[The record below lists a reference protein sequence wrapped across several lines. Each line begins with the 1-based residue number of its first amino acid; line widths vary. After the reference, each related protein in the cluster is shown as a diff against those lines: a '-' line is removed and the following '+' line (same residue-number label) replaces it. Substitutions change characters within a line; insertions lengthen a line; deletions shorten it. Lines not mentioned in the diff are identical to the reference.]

1 MCERLLAANQEI
13 FIAMQLGG
21 QVKVDISAATSGL
34 EREEIPTQNAHFY
47 RHLYNQW
54 EGEQEDGMQN
64 VMESLRVLLENN
76 LVLDRKGG
84 VAGEDEYRHGFLC
97 AEISDSELP
106 WNLEEEDW

>member
-1 MCERLLAANQEI
+1 VCERLLAANQEI

-34 EREEIPTQNAHFY
+34 EREETPT
-47 RHLYNQW
+47 
-54 EGEQEDGMQN
+54 QN
-64 VMESLRVLLENN
+64 VMEALRVLLENN

-84 VAGEDEYRHGFLC
+84 MAGEDEYRHGFLC

-106 WNLEEEDW
+106 WNSEEEDW